1 MCSSTEC
8 QGQRLGG
15 KTFLKNLM
23 PHSRDV
29 FSNLIRIASPSQSCH
44 RTVPEACELI
54 ASTEIET
61 DLGVIL
67 GPGAGVGRRKHV
79 SWSRSGLPGAGKRAR
94 TSGLQR
100 IGWILSKTHGY
111 EPVAQNGLGL
121 GLGAY
126 RAVQSAW
133 PNIPRRAAAAPQ
145 LLGRSQP
152 LR

>member
-1 MCSSTEC
+1 MLCSSTEC
-8 QGQRLGG
+8 QGPRPGG
-15 KTFLKNLM
+15 KTLNLM

-67 GPGAGVGRRKHV
+67 GPGAGVGRRKKV
-79 SWSRSGLPGAGKRAR
+79 SWGRSGLPGAGKRAR

-100 IGWILSKTHGY
+100 ISWILSKPHGY

-121 GLGAY
+121 GSTGLSNQ
-126 RAVQSAW
+126 RAPIFRVRL
-133 PNIPRRAAAAPQ
+133 PRPRSCWAAAIIT
-145 LLGRSQP
+145 
-152 LR
+152 